1 MNIRNWIVWG
11 AGQIGQSICRL
22 LKNKNCK
29 VLAFIDMNEKMHG
42 KVLEG
47 VKVHSKK
54 DLALFQDYTVCVS
67 VDGKYDEIAHT
78 LMDEFG
84 LEKERIIS
92 HVSLVR
98 EVYMKNI
105 DVPPRSG
112 NAEPSIIFQCDSG
125 LGLGG
130 VETWCLT
137 FGKELERKGVN
148 VKYLVPK
155 SKENSQ
161 LCPQKLIEVEC
172 EDFLN
177 FGNPETF
184 ENLIQALVD
193 ALPCTVVINYK
204 FLGYLASCIVKQAY
218 PEDIRLISVVHG
230 GKQPIFD
237 WNVMYQ
243 DYIDG
248 FVGVARGGICDKL
261 IANGIPSNKVANIV
275 CPVPIEGSL
284 ERAYSKDNEPMKLS
298 YAGRLTLK
306 DSDKRVDLLI
316 PFIEGLEQSKVNYIL
331 HIAGDGDYRPTL
343 EEYVNNN
350 NLQERIIIHGLI
362 PRDSMK
368 QYWKQSDVFVNVS
381 DSEGNCMSM
390 LEALSQGCVPVLT
403 DVSGVRDS
411 VEDGENGYIV
421 ERRDIDTMVRHIK
434 YLDEHRPL
442 LEIFGRRSYAKMYE
456 KYGDGKM
463 VNKFLDILL
472 G

>member
-11 AGQIGQSICRL
+11 AGQIGKSICRL

-42 KVLEG
+42 RVLEG
-47 VKVHSKK
+47 VKVHSKM
-54 DLALFQDYTVCVS
+54 DLALFQDYIVCVS
-67 VDGKYDEIAHT
+67 VDGRYDEIAHT

-105 DVPPRSG
+105 DVPTRSG
-112 NAEPSIIFQCDSG
+112 NVEPSIIFQCDSG

-137 FGKELERKGVN
+137 FGKDLERKGVN

-204 FLGYLASCIVKQAY
+204 FLGYMAACIVKQVY

-248 FVGVARGGICDKL
+248 FVGVAQVGICDKL
-261 IANGIPSNKVANIV
+261 IANGIPSDKVVNIV
-275 CPVPIEGSL
+275 CPVPIEESL
-284 ERAYSKDNEPMKLS
+284 KRAYSKDNEPMKLS

-331 HIAGDGDYRPTL
+331 HIAGDGDYRLTL

-350 NLQERIIIHGLI
+350 NLQKRIIIHGLI

-368 QYWKQSDVFVNVS
+368 QYWKQSDVFINVS

-421 ERRDIDTMVRHIK
+421 ERRDIDTMVRKIK

-463 VNKFLDILL
+463 VNKFLNILL

>member
-1 MNIRNWIVWG
+1 M
-11 AGQIGQSICRL
+11 
-22 LKNKNCK
+22 
-29 VLAFIDMNEKMHG
+29 
-42 KVLEG
+42 
-47 VKVHSKK
+47 
-54 DLALFQDYTVCVS
+54 
-67 VDGKYDEIAHT
+67 
-78 LMDEFG
+78 
-84 LEKERIIS
+84 
-92 HVSLVR
+92 
-98 EVYMKNI
+98 
-105 DVPPRSG
+105 
-112 NAEPSIIFQCDSG
+112 
-125 LGLGG
+125 
-130 VETWCLT
+130 
-137 FGKELERKGVN
+137 
-148 VKYLVPK
+148 
-155 SKENSQ
+155 
-161 LCPQKLIEVEC
+161 
-172 EDFLN
+172 
-177 FGNPETF
+177 
-184 ENLIQALVD
+184 
-193 ALPCTVVINYK
+193 VINYK

-362 PRDSMK
+362 PRDRMK
-368 QYWKQSDVFVNVS
+368 EYWKQSDVFVNVS

-421 ERRDIDTMVRHIK
+421 ARRDIDTMVRQIK

-463 VNKFLDILL
+463 VNKFLNILL